1 MTEPRQRFTVLIV
14 DDEPLVRASL
24 KRFLQHYGYGAI
36 EAATVDEAMAVVR
49 KTPIE
54 AVILDVRMP
63 GGRSGL
69 DVLGPIRANPALAR
83 IPVLILTGAILSEEE
98 ELAIA
103 RHRAHLFHKPEGY
116 DTLLNFLDQL
126 TGRDRSH

>member
-1 MTEPRQRFTVLIV
+1 MTDRPEQVTVLIM

-24 KRFLQHYGYGAI
+24 SRFLRHYGYTAI
-36 EAATVDEAMAVVR
+36 EAATVEEAIQLVQ
-49 KTPIE
+49 KTTVQ

-69 DVLGPIRANPALAR
+69 DVLAPLRANPALAR
-83 IPVLILTGAILSEEE
+83 IPVLILTGAFLSEQE
-98 ELAIA
+98 ELTIT
-103 RHRAHLFHKPEGY
+103 RYRAHLFHKPEGY
-116 DTLLNFLDQL
+116 DTLVNFLDQL

>member
-1 MTEPRQRFTVLIV
+1 MAEPSDRLTVLVV

-24 KRFLQHYGYGAI
+24 GKFLRHYGYTAI
-36 EAATVDEAMAVVR
+36 EAATVEEAIDLV
-49 KTPIE
+49 KTTPVQ

-69 DVLGPIRANPALAR
+69 DVLAPLRANPSLTR
-83 IPVLILTGAILSEEE
+83 IPVLILTGALLSDEE
-98 ELAIA
+98 ELTIA
-103 RHRAHLFHKPEGY
+103 RYRAHLFHKPEGY
-116 DTLLNFLDQL
+116 DTLVNFLDQL

>member
-1 MTEPRQRFTVLIV
+1 MIEQPERFTVLIV

-24 KRFLQHYGYGAI
+24 GRFLRHYGYAAI
-36 EAATVDEAMAVVR
+36 EAATVEQAIELVQG
-49 KTPIE
+49 TPVQ

-69 DVLGPIRANPALAR
+69 DVLAPLRANPALAR
-83 IPVLILTGAILSEEE
+83 IPVLILTGAFLSEDE
-98 ELAIA
+98 ELTIT
-103 RHRAHLFHKPEGY
+103 RYRAHLFHKPEGY
-116 DTLLNFLDQL
+116 DTLVTFLDQL